1 MKKHTFMFH
10 RSASMA
16 ISSVMTFALILLG
29 TATRADEVPSEL
41 VKIVDVTQKLNEV
54 VVEEGLPWSAKGL
67 AGARYIIKKQTAE
80 IENALSRLRKMGAT
94 KVEVVN
100 RLDDFN
106 EPTWT
111 NKSKYGSNLSSWQA
125 FGLTSLGNKK
135 GQSSVFPK
143 NQTTLANYLTRIEP
157 GACSL
162 VEFSLFQPRTWFLP
176 KKCQISV
183 PTPDQFLRAAL
194 ATNLQKITW
203 DAGYWEL
210 NALQFALTEKTRL
223 TVKDGYLFCPE
234 LSKFSEGINRVPLNF
249 DHPLGGYSISLNL
262 KTRHAVFTFKNL
274 DQRALAKDA
283 YKMED
288 EDFIGFFVSD

>member
-1 MKKHTFMFH
+1 MMFL
-10 RSASMA
+10 RSASMV
-16 ISSVMTFALILLG
+16 ISSVMTLALILLG
-29 TATRADEVPSEL
+29 APARAEEVASEV
-41 VKIVDVTQKLNEV
+41 VKIVDVTQMLNEV
-54 VVEEGLPWSAKGL
+54 VVEEEGLPWSAKGL
-67 AGARYIIKKQTAE
+67 AGARYIIKKQAAE
-80 IENALSRLRKMGAT
+80 IEKALSRLRKMGAT

-100 RLDDFN
+100 RRDDFN

-143 NQTTLANYLTRIEP
+143 NRTILANYLTRIEP

-162 VEFSLFQPRTWFLP
+162 VEFSFFEPRTWFLP
-176 KKCQISV
+176 KKCQISI
-183 PTPDQFLRAAL
+183 PKPDEFLRAAL

-210 NALQFALTEKTRL
+210 NALRFALTEKTHL
-223 TVKDGYLFCPE
+223 TVKGGYLFCPE
-234 LSKFSEGINRVPLNF
+234 LTQFSEGLNRIPLNF

-262 KTRHAVFTFKNL
+262 KTRNAVFSFKNL

-283 YKMED
+283 YKIEGQ
-288 EDFIGFFVSD
+288 DFIGFFVSD